1 MLYTDRFP
9 RCAAAAGT
17 PRKDGEG
24 ERKQDHLGMR
34 RLVFIVCLWFNW
46 GCHAPS
52 STLSCTQISNRISRR
67 AWLLV
72 WGDTDAVGT
81 DVVEW
86 NEAILQSK
94 VWVSRHSPR

>member
-34 RLVFIVCLWFNW
+34 RLVFIVCLWFNR
-46 GCHAPS
+46 GCQAPS
-52 STLSCTQISNRISRR
+52 STPICTQISTRISRR
-67 AWLLV
+67 AQLHV
-72 WGDTDAVGT
+72 GGGGYRGGGDRCGGM
-81 DVVEW
+81 E
-86 NEAILQSK
+86 
-94 VWVSRHSPR
+94 